1 MSLYPMIIHREEK
14 SVEEKFRL
22 DAKAKGE
29 AERFKKKLQQ
39 RAADVSF

>member
-1 MSLYPMIIHREEK
+1 MVFHGEEK
-14 SVEEKFRL
+14 SVEEEFRL
-22 DAKAKGE
+22 DAKTKGE